1 MLRLHCY
8 LFLICSTFLVAQN
21 NDPISKKIL
30 EAKRI
35 EGKMVMD
42 GKLDEN
48 EWQTAVAADSF
59 VTFQPVPGL
68 KASEDGQIRV
78 LYDNEG
84 FYIGAF
90 LADSDPASIPKQLS
104 QRDEIQ
110 NSDWFAVIL
119 DTYKDGNNGLG
130 FIVSASGVQLDVKY
144 SVYGEDGGWDAVW
157 ESAVSFTDKGWIVEM
172 KIPYS
177 AIRFPKQENQ
187 EWHINFL
194 RLYQRKQ
201 EKSSWSTINPLISG
215 FLNQSGILTGI
226 KNISSP
232 IRLQATP
239 FFAVYG
245 QQFTD
250 KAAAQKNAYGS
261 SFSGGM
267 DIKYG
272 INDAFTLDMT
282 LIPDFGE
289 AQSDNQVLNLTPF
302 EVRFDENRQ
311 FFTEGT
317 ELFNKGNIFYSR
329 RIGGTPLNYG
339 KAYEGLLPGE
349 KVLNNPQRGKIVNAT
364 KISGRTP
371 SGLGLGLFNATSL
384 KSYATIQRENGEERN
399 VETDPLTNYNI
410 FVLDQNLKNN
420 SYLSFINTTV
430 YRFGED
436 YDANVSAMEFD
447 LRTKDNA
454 YSFSGNG
461 ALSQKYFIGK
471 ADFGHTYAFKI
482 AKNGGAFTFDIAYNE
497 ESNTYDPKDLGFL
510 FNNNERSLQ
519 GELNY
524 KVLKP
529 WGIFNRYGAGAE
541 WRYMRLYKPFVFN
554 DAGGDVYVWGQTKK
568 FWEMNAWVSMEPW
581 ATFDYFEPRTVGR
594 FYRYPTNRGVGMFLS
609 TDSRK
614 EVLLTTNLR
623 YRYFDEEDRNT
634 FRFSIGPRWRV
645 SDQFN
650 FSFNTAVN
658 FFSND
663 VGFVNKVSKN
673 ADEKDII
680 FGIRDISTVENS
692 LFAAYNFTPTM
703 SLTFRMRHYWS
714 KVAYDNFAMLNLNGT
729 LAPTDYE
736 GNHNANFNAFNID
749 MIYRWRFAPGS
760 DLYVV
765 WKNSILENQQRTDF
779 DYWSNL
785 DGLFENPQRNII
797 SLKMIYFLDYNSI
810 FSHNS

>member
-1 MLRLHCY
+1 MFKIHILVL
-8 LFLICSTFLVAQN
+8 LFFAPFLCAQN
-21 NDPISKKIL
+21 TDPVSKKIL
-30 EAKRI
+30 DAKRV
-35 EGKMVMD
+35 EGKINVD
-42 GKLDEN
+42 GRLDEN
-48 EWQTAVAADSF
+48 DWISAIVADSF
-59 VTFQPVPGL
+59 VTFSPVPGL
-68 KASEDGQIRV
+68 KATEDGQIRV
-78 LYDNEG
+78 LFDNEG

-90 LADSDPASIPKQLS
+90 LADNDPANIPRQLS

-110 NSDWFAVIL
+110 NTDWFAVIL

-130 FIVSASGVQLDVKY
+130 FIVSAGGVQLDVKY
-144 SVYGEDGGWDAVW
+144 SVYGEDSGWDAVW
-157 ESAVSFTDKGWIVEM
+157 ESAVTFTEKGWIVEM

-201 EKSSWSTINPLISG
+201 EKSSWSVINPLISG
-215 FLNQSGILTGI
+215 FLNQSGILKGI

-245 QQFTD
+245 QQYSD
-250 KAAAQKNAYGS
+250 KAAVKKNVFGS
-261 SFSGGM
+261 SFNGGM

-339 KAYEGLLPGE
+339 RAYEGLLPGE
-349 KVLNNPQRGKIVNAT
+349 TVINNPQRGKIVNAT
-364 KISGRTP
+364 KISGRSP
-371 SGLGLGLFNATSL
+371 SGLGLGLFNATSI
-384 KSYATIQRENGEERN
+384 KSYAIIQKESGEERN

-410 FVLDQNLKNN
+410 FVLDQNLKHN

-430 YRFGED
+430 YRFGKD
-436 YDANVSAMEFD
+436 YDANVSAVEFD
-447 LRTKDNA
+447 LRTKNNA
-454 YSFSGNG
+454 YSLSGNG
-461 ALSQKYFIGK
+461 ALSQKYFLER
-471 ADFGHTYAFKI
+471 ADFGHTYSIKL

-519 GELNY
+519 GEINY
-524 KVLKP
+524 KILKP
-529 WGIFNRYGAGAE
+529 WSIFNRYGTGIE

-554 DAGGDVYVWGQTKK
+554 DAGGDIYIWGQTKK
-568 FWEMNAWVSMEPW
+568 FWELNAWVSLEPW
-581 ATFDYFEPRTVGR
+581 VTFDYFEPRTAGR
-594 FYRYPTNRGVGMFLS
+594 FYQYPTNRGIGVFLS

-614 EVLLTTNLR
+614 PVMLTTNLR
-623 YRYFDEEDRNT
+623 ARYFNEENRNT
-634 FRFSIGPRWRV
+634 FRWSIGPRWRI

-650 FSFNTAVN
+650 FSFSTAVN
-658 FFSND
+658 YFSND
-663 VGFVNKVSKN
+663 VGYVNKVWNQSN
-673 ADEKDII
+673 VQDII
-680 FGIRDISTVENS
+680 FGIRDISTVENV
-692 LFAAYNFTPTM
+692 LFAAYNFSPTM

-714 KVAYDNFAMLNLNGT
+714 KVFYDKYALLRTDGS
-729 LAPTDYE
+729 LAQTDYK

-765 WKNSILENQQRTDF
+765 WKNSILENQKSSDIN
-779 DYWSNL
+779 YWSNL
-785 DGLFENPQRNII
+785 DGLFDNPQRNIL
-797 SLKMIYFLDYNSI
+797 SLKMIYFLDYNST
-810 FSHNS
+810 FRNNS

>member
-1 MLRLHCY
+1 MFKIHILVL
-8 LFLICSTFLVAQN
+8 LFFAPFLCAQN
-21 NDPISKKIL
+21 TDPVSKKIL
-30 EAKRI
+30 DAKRV
-35 EGKMVMD
+35 EGKINVD
-42 GKLDEN
+42 GRLDEN
-48 EWQTAVAADSF
+48 DWISAIVADSF
-59 VTFQPVPGL
+59 VTFSPVPGL
-68 KASEDGQIRV
+68 KATEDGQIRV
-78 LYDNEG
+78 LFDNEG

-90 LADSDPASIPKQLS
+90 LADNDPANIPRQLS

-110 NSDWFAVIL
+110 NTDWFAVIL

-144 SVYGEDGGWDAVW
+144 SVYGEDSGWDAVW
-157 ESAVSFTDKGWIVEM
+157 ESAVTFTEKGWIVEM

-201 EKSSWSTINPLISG
+201 EKSSWSVINPLISG
-215 FLNQSGILTGI
+215 FLNQSGILKGI

-245 QQFTD
+245 QQYSD
-250 KAAAQKNAYGS
+250 KAAVKKNVFGS
-261 SFSGGM
+261 SFNGGM

-289 AQSDNQVLNLTPF
+289 AQSDNQVFNLTPF

-339 KAYEGLLPGE
+339 RAYEGLLPGE
-349 KVLNNPQRGKIVNAT
+349 TVINNPQRGKIVNAT
-364 KISGRTP
+364 KISGRSP
-371 SGLGLGLFNATSL
+371 SGLGLGLFNATSI
-384 KSYATIQRENGEERN
+384 KSYAIIQKENGEERN

-410 FVLDQNLKNN
+410 FVLDQNLKHN

-430 YRFGED
+430 YRFGKD
-436 YDANVSAMEFD
+436 YDANVSAVEFD
-447 LRTKDNA
+447 LRTKNNA
-454 YSFSGNG
+454 YSLSGNG
-461 ALSQKYFIGK
+461 ALSQKYFLER
-471 ADFGHTYAFKI
+471 ADFGHTYSIKL

-519 GELNY
+519 GEINY
-524 KVLKP
+524 KILKP
-529 WGIFNRYGAGAE
+529 WSIFNRYGTGIE

-554 DAGGDVYVWGQTKK
+554 DAGGDIYIWGQTKK
-568 FWEMNAWVSMEPW
+568 FWELNAWVSLEPW
-581 ATFDYFEPRTVGR
+581 VTFDYFEPRTAGR
-594 FYRYPTNRGVGMFLS
+594 FYQYPTNRGIGVFLS

-614 EVLLTTNLR
+614 PVMLTTNLR
-623 YRYFDEEDRNT
+623 ARYFNEENRNT
-634 FRFSIGPRWRV
+634 FRWSIGPRWRI

-650 FSFNTAVN
+650 FSFSTAVN
-658 FFSND
+658 YFSND
-663 VGFVNKVSKN
+663 VGYVNKVWNQSN
-673 ADEKDII
+673 VQDII
-680 FGIRDISTVENS
+680 FGIRDISTVENV
-692 LFAAYNFTPTM
+692 LFAAYNFSPTM

-714 KVAYDNFAMLNLNGT
+714 KVFYDKYALLRTDGS
-729 LAPTDYE
+729 LAQTDYK

-765 WKNSILENQQRTDF
+765 WKNSILENQKSSDIN
-779 DYWSNL
+779 YWSNL
-785 DGLFENPQRNII
+785 DGLFDNPQRNIL
-797 SLKMIYFLDYNSI
+797 SLKMIYFLDYNST
-810 FSHNS
+810 FRNNS

>member
-1 MLRLHCY
+1 MFRIQIMLL
-8 LFLICSTFLVAQN
+8 LFTSKMLIAQHTE
-21 NDPISKKIL
+21 PGPKKIM
-30 EAKRI
+30 EARRI
-35 EGKMVMD
+35 EGKMNID

-48 EWQTAVAADSF
+48 EWQTAAVTDSF
-59 VTFQPVPGL
+59 ITFSPVPGL
-68 KASEDGQIRV
+68 KAAEEGRIRV
-78 LYDNEG
+78 LFDNEG

-90 LADSDPASIPKQLS
+90 LADKDPVTIPRQLS

-130 FIVSASGVQLDVKY
+130 FVVSASGVQLDVKY
-144 SVYGEDGGWDAVW
+144 SVYGEDTGWDAVW
-157 ESAVSFTDKGWIVEM
+157 ESAVTFTDKGWIVEM

-194 RLYQRKQ
+194 RQYQRKQ
-201 EKSSWSTINPLISG
+201 EKSSWNIINPLVSG
-215 FLNQSGILTGI
+215 FLNQSGLLTGI

-232 IRLQATP
+232 VRLQATP

-245 QQFTD
+245 QQYTD
-250 KAAAQKNAYGS
+250 RAVAQKNIYGS
-261 SFSGGM
+261 SFNGGM

-329 RIGGTPLNYG
+329 RIGGTPLHYG
-339 KAYEGLLPGE
+339 RAYESLLPGE
-349 KVLNNPQRGKIVNAT
+349 KVINNPQKGKIINAT
-364 KISGRTP
+364 KLSGRTP

-384 KSYATIQRENGEERN
+384 KSYATVQSENGLERS

-430 YRFGED
+430 YRFGKD

-447 LRTKDNA
+447 FRTKDNT
-454 YSFSGNG
+454 YSISGNG
-461 ALSQKYFIGK
+461 ALSQKYFTNE
-471 ADFGHTYAFKI
+471 ADFGHTYAIKL
-482 AKNGGAFTFDIAYNE
+482 AKNGGAFTFAVAYNE
-497 ESNTYDPKDLGFL
+497 ESDTYDPKDLGFL

-519 GELNY
+519 GEINY
-524 KVLKP
+524 KILKP
-529 WGIFNRYGAGAE
+529 WWIFNTYGTGSE

-554 DAGGDVYVWGQTKK
+554 DVGADIYVWGQTKK
-568 FWEMNAWVSMEPW
+568 FWRTNAWVSLEPW

-594 FYRYPTNRGVGMFLS
+594 FYRYPTNRGMGFFLS

-614 EVLLTTNLR
+614 EILLTTNIR
-623 YRYFDEEDRNT
+623 FRYFDEKDRNT
-634 FRFSIGPRWRV
+634 FRFSIG
-645 SDQFN
+645 
-650 FSFNTAVN
+650 
-658 FFSND
+658 
-663 VGFVNKVSKN
+663 
-673 ADEKDII
+673 
-680 FGIRDISTVENS
+680 
-692 LFAAYNFTPTM
+692 
-703 SLTFRMRHYWS
+703 
-714 KVAYDNFAMLNLNGT
+714 
-729 LAPTDYE
+729 
-736 GNHNANFNAFNID
+736 
-749 MIYRWRFAPGS
+749 
-760 DLYVV
+760 
-765 WKNSILENQQRTDF
+765 
-779 DYWSNL
+779 
-785 DGLFENPQRNII
+785 
-797 SLKMIYFLDYNSI
+797 
-810 FSHNS
+810 

>member
-1 MLRLHCY
+1 MV
-8 LFLICSTFLVAQN
+8 FAQN
-21 NDPISKKIL
+21 VAPKPKKIM
-30 EAKRI
+30 EAKRV
-35 EGKMVMD
+35 EGKIVID
-42 GKLDEN
+42 GNLDEN
-48 EWQTAVAADSF
+48 EWQSAVAADSF

-110 NSDWFAVIL
+110 NTDWFAVIL

-144 SVYGEDGGWDAVW
+144 SVYGEDSGWDAVW
-157 ESAVSFTDKGWIVEM
+157 ESKVTFTDKGWIVEM

-201 EKSSWSTINPLISG
+201 EKSSWSIINPLISG

-245 QQFTD
+245 QQFTN
-250 KAAAQKNAYGS
+250 KATAQKNVYGS
-261 SFSGGM
+261 SFNGGM

-384 KSYATIQRENGEERN
+384 KSYATIQQVNGEERN

-420 SYLSFINTTV
+420 SYLSFMSNIFFNVITNT
-430 YRFGED
+430 
-436 YDANVSAMEFD
+436 
-447 LRTKDNA
+447 LH
-454 YSFSGNG
+454 
-461 ALSQKYFIGK
+461 L
-471 ADFGHTYAFKI
+471 
-482 AKNGGAFTFDIAYNE
+482 
-497 ESNTYDPKDLGFL
+497 
-510 FNNNERSLQ
+510 
-519 GELNY
+519 
-524 KVLKP
+524 
-529 WGIFNRYGAGAE
+529 
-541 WRYMRLYKPFVFN
+541 
-554 DAGGDVYVWGQTKK
+554 
-568 FWEMNAWVSMEPW
+568 
-581 ATFDYFEPRTVGR
+581 
-594 FYRYPTNRGVGMFLS
+594 
-609 TDSRK
+609 
-614 EVLLTTNLR
+614 
-623 YRYFDEEDRNT
+623 
-634 FRFSIGPRWRV
+634 
-645 SDQFN
+645 
-650 FSFNTAVN
+650 
-658 FFSND
+658 
-663 VGFVNKVSKN
+663 
-673 ADEKDII
+673 
-680 FGIRDISTVENS
+680 
-692 LFAAYNFTPTM
+692 
-703 SLTFRMRHYWS
+703 
-714 KVAYDNFAMLNLNGT
+714 
-729 LAPTDYE
+729 
-736 GNHNANFNAFNID
+736 
-749 MIYRWRFAPGS
+749 
-760 DLYVV
+760 
-765 WKNSILENQQRTDF
+765 
-779 DYWSNL
+779 
-785 DGLFENPQRNII
+785 
-797 SLKMIYFLDYNSI
+797 
-810 FSHNS
+810 